1 MVCFKAKYD
10 AKPLPKLLEEGKKGE
25 NPSSLLLFKNRK
37 EGSFGSFFKLLCLWN
52 GYGVFHNAIV
62 VFDKGKMSLKLW
74 FNLFSWGFLKG
85 ISLCVEKERNFGVML
100 GKVNY
105 SLNSC
110 FKFNF
115 KMFICSFKRLISPQA
130 SNGFKFWEIDA
141 IVGRLCQNFCKNLRK
156 KLQQHK

>member
-1 MVCFKAKYD
+1 MNYFLNKLCYALNLSRMQIPF
-10 AKPLPKLLEEGKKGE
+10 PKLLEEGKKEE

-52 GYGVFHNAIV
+52 GYGVFHNALV

-85 ISLCVEKERNFGVML
+85 IRLCVGKEGDFGVML
-100 GKVNY
+100 EKVNY

-110 FKFNF
+110 FNFLF
-115 KMFICSFKRLISPQA
+115 KMFICSCKRQISPQA
-130 SNGFKFWEIDA
+130 STGFKLW
-141 IVGRLCQNFCKNLRK
+141 
-156 KLQQHK
+156 